1 MNEKVKKTNF
11 FQRLFKKRKAKMKF
25 DGKIQDVIEKQG
37 YDSVF
42 WNKNEIVRR
51 TMVEQKV
58 VDMFE
63 HNKLFGVF

>member
-1 MNEKVKKTNF
+1 VKSTNF

-25 DGKIQDVIEKQG
+25 DAKIQEVIDKQG

-51 TMVEQKV
+51 TSVEQRV